1 MNMKRTPVSAA
12 ILLCIGMAL
21 LAHQTFGADEEK
33 NKPKLYTWTDERGHT
48 NITDDIGKVPEKHR
62 GSVSVMEQTPGK
74 GKAGAAP
81 RPPETQPLPSSAPE
95 DEAAVKAEWQD
106 KIRSWEQ
113 KLAAAQDR
121 RRRLEDERADLFRAW
136 GSPAMAPIAN
146 RQRAE
151 AIDTELQDVQREI
164 NEAKNMLDV
173 VIPEEARKAGV
184 PPGWLRK

>member
-21 LAHQTFGADEEK
+21 LAHQTFGADEDK
-33 NKPKLYTWTDERGHT
+33 NKPKLYTWTDDQGHT
-48 NITDDIGKVPEKHR
+48 NITDDIGKVPEKYR
-62 GSVSVMEQTPGK
+62 GSVGVMEQTPGK
-74 GKAGAAP
+74 GKAGTGP
-81 RPPETQPLPSSAPE
+81 KPPEPQPSSAPE
-95 DEAAVKAEWQD
+95 DEAAAKAEWQD
-106 KIRSWEQ
+106 KIRSWEE
-113 KLAAAQDR
+113 KLSAAQDR
-121 RRRLEDERADLFRAW
+121 KRKLEEERAGLFRAW
-136 GSPAMAPIAN
+136 GSPALAPIAN

-151 AIDTELQDVQREI
+151 AIDAELLDVQREI